1 MQEIEAANKTIDLQ
15 AQQVK
20 SESSLDSLPG
30 NLAGNPAVAQQSNA
44 PETSSKKIDNR
55 FQASLE
61 RQRNFLL
68 NMEHL
73 AIYPQISLN
82 SLPVSNSLSDE
93 PEDDDKAM
101 DIQVDNNNN
110 SMPLLF
116 ACNRTGGLPG
126 ISELKNLRTR
136 GFGQFA
142 NDENDSFSHF
152 VEDDYSGLSQTNVS
166 LYDNFELGQTI
177 KMEDAFREDNLD
189 FKTGPTLAELNLN
202 DDDMIDNLPTVD
214 PNSILCPSTPLHPN
228 KNGFLMGI
236 NYTPSLANGSL
247 TASDGQSKGLV
258 SSKYATEDD
267 HFSLA
272 NSQFEQINGSG
283 YNQTLNSHLNSQR
296 NLNSSTNSGSKIKQE
311 FGENAFNCP
320 ASSST
325 NQAANGKTGKQ
336 SAGARAGGRNK
347 GQGEKQTARR
357 ANKDTNKT
365 GKQQSLSANNQV
377 LCKLLNEKNESLNNL
392 NNIYLINSTEAG
404 FAAGTITGSTTGQ
417 SMPSTS
423 SAGNLISSPFQIC
436 VSASLAN
443 PSATTQLSP
452 NLANKSISPQPTS
465 LSPSDL
471 LLNQLHSLSA
481 QQAKCGLASN
491 LRLNSS
497 ATRNRNSS
505 ISTEHSF
512 SSSHDEGFISQAE
525 DDSDEKDLDDSQM
538 ICDPKLVAGSKQAAN
553 KAKRKRARKELDK
566 LDRNSNLISPN
577 LLDNPALI
585 NRNLKKIKLE
595 DTSAFKP
602 STSTASGFTASL
614 STVKE
619 ERTSTATKKE
629 EKVGSKGRVNYKI
642 TKEKPILNDIQQQ
655 LQQNQF
661 KFDSGKFDLSKSML
675 NDDKMDEE
683 SSDDD
688 DESFYGDYLIG
699 DLIGAT
705 TSDDQLNKW
714 SLNMGRSRKNSAQ
727 RYFWQYNVQAKG
739 PKGKNSNFVKLV
751 LASSI

>member
-1 MQEIEAANKTIDLQ
+1 MQEIEAANRTIDLP
-15 AQQVK
+15 QVK
-20 SESSLDSLPG
+20 SESPLDSLLG
-30 NLAGNPAVAQQSNA
+30 NSAAPQLAASDTANGQT
-44 PETSSKKIDNR
+44 TSSKKIDNR

-61 RQRNFLL
+61 RQRNLLL
-68 NMEHL
+68 NMEQHL

-82 SLPVSNSLSDE
+82 GLPASNSLSDE
-93 PEDDDKAM
+93 PDDEGKAM
-101 DIQVDNNNN
+101 DIQAVDGNNN

-116 ACNRTGGLPG
+116 ACNRTGGLPSMG
-126 ISELKNLRTR
+126 ELKSLRTR

-142 NDENDSFSHF
+142 NDENESFSHF
-152 VEDDYSGLSQTNVS
+152 VEDDYSRLSQTNAS
-166 LYDNFELGQTI
+166 LYDNYELSQAI
-177 KMEDAFREDNLD
+177 KMEDAFRDDNLD
-189 FKTGPTLAELNLN
+189 FKSGPTLAELNLN
-202 DDDMIDNLPTVD
+202 DDDMIDNLPTVN
-214 PNSILCPSTPLHPN
+214 PNSILCPSMPLQPN

-236 NYTPSLANGSL
+236 NYTPSLAANGSL
-247 TASDGQSKGLV
+247 TAGSSDSHSKGLV
-258 SSKYATEDD
+258 SSKYPAEDD

-272 NSQFEQINGSG
+272 SSQFDQMNGSG

-311 FGENAFNCP
+311 FGEAAFNR
-320 ASSST
+320 AASST
-325 NQAANGKTGKQ
+325 NGSQQANGKTGKQ
-336 SAGARAGGRNK
+336 SYGTRARGRNK
-347 GQGEKQTARR
+347 SQGDKQPARR
-357 ANKDTNKT
+357 ANKDKEAGKN

-392 NNIYLINSTEAG
+392 NSIYLINNSTDAG
-404 FAAGTITGSTTGQ
+404 FVHGPMTGAAGPPV
-417 SMPSTS
+417 PSTS
-423 SAGNLISSPFQIC
+423 SAGNLISSPFQTIC
-436 VSASLAN
+436 VSSLAN
-443 PSATTQLSP
+443 TSSATTQLSP
-452 NLANKSISPQPTS
+452 NLANKSISPQPAS

-471 LLNQLHSLSA
+471 LLNQLHSLTA
-481 QQAKCGLASN
+481 QQAKCGLAS
-491 LRLNSS
+491 RLNSS

-538 ICDPKLVAGSKQAAN
+538 ICDPKLVAGSKQAVN
-553 KAKRKRARKELDK
+553 KAKRKRARKEVDK
-566 LDRNSNLISPN
+566 DRNSNLISPN
-577 LLDNPALI
+577 LLDSPVLI

-595 DTSAFKP
+595 DSSSAFKP
-602 STSTASGFTASL
+602 STSTASGFATSL

-619 ERTSTATKKE
+619 ERTSTVTKKE

-642 TKEKPILNDIQQQ
+642 TKEKPILSDIQ
-655 LQQNQF
+655 QQNQF
-661 KFDSGKFDLSKSML
+661 KFDSGKFDLNKPLL
-675 NDDKMDEE
+675 NDDKIDEE

-688 DESFYGDYLIG
+688 DESFYGDYEAG

-739 PKGKNSNFVKLV
+739 PKGKKRV
-751 LASSI
+751 IH